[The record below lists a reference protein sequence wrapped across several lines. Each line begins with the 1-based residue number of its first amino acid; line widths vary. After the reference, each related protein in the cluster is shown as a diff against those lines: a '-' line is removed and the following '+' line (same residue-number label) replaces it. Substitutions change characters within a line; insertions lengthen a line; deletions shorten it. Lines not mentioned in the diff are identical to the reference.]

1 MQAESNE
8 TCFNCRGAAR
18 SRSVYTAKVVI
29 ILQTAKQIT
38 QLFLILTSSIFHGV
52 DISLAYPNYSNIH
65 LFNYD
70 RKVFTKF
77 GDLNSVGGCVRDGI
91 ERIIICIMF
100 YYIIY
105 YI

>member
-1 MQAESNE
+1 MA
-8 TCFNCRGAAR
+8 
-18 SRSVYTAKVVI
+18 
-29 ILQTAKQIT
+29 L
-38 QLFLILTSSIFHGV
+38 SSFIDFV
-52 DISLAYPNYSNIH
+52 DISPAWQSRNELHSALAYSKYSNIH

-91 ERIIICIMF
+91 ERIIICIIF